1 MFNTTLLHEIIAKKT
16 HYDVII
22 GGSTLPADFEKG
34 CVIINLINSTPLT
47 QSFKDF
53 SSIQTKDNTSTIKS
67 TNLVRN
73 NYQLD
78 LYRIN
83 PRNFE
88 YLDIEVQ
95 AQRLREY
102 LNSYDV
108 ADYMEKIGADILP
121 VTSQITFLSEFNE
134 QKKLINR
141 AFFEIAVVFTIQGE
155 QNINIFD
162 KITLENKLIGG

>member
-53 SSIQTKDNTSTIKS
+53 SSIQTKDDTSTIKS

-78 LYRIN
+78 LYRSN
-83 PRNFE
+83 PRNLE

-155 QNINIFD
+155 QNTNIFD
-162 KITLENKLIGG
+162 KIALENKLIGG

>member
-16 HYDVII
+16 PYDVII

-34 CVIINLINSTPLT
+34 CVIINLINSQALT
-47 QSFKDF
+47 HSFKDF
-53 SSIQTKDNTSTIKS
+53 SKIETKDNTSTIKS
-67 TNLVRN
+67 TNLARN

-78 LYRIN
+78 LYRSN

-88 YLDIEVQ
+88 YLDIEIQ

-102 LNSYDV
+102 LNSYEV
-108 ADYMEKIGADILP
+108 AEYLDTHGADILP

-155 QNINIFD
+155 QDISIFD
-162 KITLENKLIGG
+162 KITIENKLTGG